1 MGDQGYP
8 WGLKNMALKGVP
20 GIQALLFYTKS
31 LRELS
36 EMQYS
41 TENKQTNKQ
50 QNNLLLVSMFISML
64 FMCAVLLQK

>member
-1 MGDQGYP
+1 MEDQGYR

-50 QNNLLLVSMFISML
+50 QNKKHMTGDREENVSRM
-64 FMCAVLLQK
+64 

>member
-41 TENKQTNKQ
+41 TENKQTNNKTTC
-50 QNNLLLVSMFISML
+50 F
-64 FMCAVLLQK
+64 